1 MGLDTVEIV
10 LWAEKEFDLQLPDEE
25 VSQIYTIG
33 EFSDY
38 LHRKLR
44 TKHGFK
50 PCASNEHIFNKI
62 KAILIKDYAV
72 SEYKIIKDAKF
83 IDDLNLQ

>member
-10 LWAEKEFDLQLPDEE
+10 LWAEKEFDLQLPDDE
-25 VSQIYTIG
+25 VSRIYTVG

-38 LHRKLR
+38 LHQKLT

-50 PCASNEHIFNKI
+50 ACPSNEAVFKKI
-62 KAILIKDYAV
+62 KAILIKDFAV
-72 SEYKIIKDAKF
+72 LENIIKREARF

>member
-10 LWAEKEFDLQLPDEE
+10 LWAEKEFELQLPDEE
-25 VSQIYTIG
+25 VSQIYTVG

-62 KAILIKDYAV
+62 KAILIKDYAA
-72 SEYKIIKDAKF
+72 SEYKITTGAKF

>member
-1 MGLDTVEIV
+1 MGLNTVEIV
-10 LWAEKEFDLQLPDEE
+10 LWAEKEFELQLPDEE
-25 VSQIYTIG
+25 VSQIYTVG

>member
-1 MGLDTVEIV
+1 MELDTVEIV

-50 PCASNEHIFNKI
+50 SCPSNEYIFNKI
-62 KAILIKDYAV
+62 KAILIKDYAA
-72 SEYKIIKDAKF
+72 SEYKIARDAKF

>member
-1 MGLDTVEIV
+1 MGLNTVEIV
-10 LWAEKEFDLQLPDEE
+10 LWAEKEFELQLPDEE
-25 VSQIYTIG
+25 VSQIYNVG

>member
-10 LWAEKEFDLQLPDEE
+10 LWAEKEFELQLPDEE
-25 VSQIYTIG
+25 VSQIYTVG

-38 LHRKLR
+38 LHSKLR

>member
-25 VSQIYTIG
+25 VSQIYTVG

-38 LHRKLR
+38 LQQKLR

-50 PCASNEHIFNKI
+50 PCPSNEHIFNKI

-72 SEYKIIKDAKF
+72 SENKITRDAKF